1 PDLENLWGM
10 AQIQADVAWSI
21 TTGSHNVLVGVL
33 DSGLDYNH
41 PALAANAAES
51 LGYNFLNNNPYWWYD
66 TPDPLDD
73 YGHGTHV
80 SGIIGATGDNGEGVI
95 GVNWD
100 VTLIPLKIWDGGGNG
115 SEAELIAALAYAECL
130 EIPILN
136 ISGGWYGSGNFQA
149 MRDAVEAYSGLIVA
163 AAGNG
168 SNDNDDPYE
177 AFYPAAFG
185 CANILAVAA
194 SDPADQLTAFSGYGA
209 ASVDL
214 AAPGSDI
221 LSTVDYWL
229 WDMEQEWYTEPG
241 YEAWAGTSM
250 AAAHVAG
257 AAALLQAAE
266 PNLSAAEIKAAI
278 INTVDYSAELNGLVL
293 SNGRLNVYAALDS
306 LNTAIEQIFIDIDGV
321 SFPITWGCGAYY
333 DEYDDELYELAAM
346 LPSSTAQVCAY
357 TDPLGIYGSDITE
370 SVTWSSSNT
379 SVAAIDEYG
388 LITAAA
394 NEEIDWEDNITI
406 ISAGYDN
413 GTTEITAK
421 IYVIV
426 QWIDR

>member
-1 PDLENLWGM
+1 
-10 AQIQADVAWSI
+10 VAVI
-21 TTGSHNVLVGVL
+21 DTGVDASHPFLAGRLLPGVSFVE
-33 DSGLDYNH
+33 DQDEDIS
-41 PALAANAAES
+41 
-51 LGYNFLNNNPYWWYD
+51 
-66 TPDPLDD
+66 
-73 YGHGTHV
+73 GHGTHV

-136 ISGGWYGSGNFQA
+136 ISGGWYGSGNFQS
-149 MRDAVEAYSGLIVA
+149 MRDAIDAYSGLIVA

-185 CANILAVAA
+185 CANIIAVAA
-194 SDPADQLTAFSGYGA
+194 SGREDELTSFSGYGA

-229 WDMEQEWYTEPG
+229 WDYEEDWYTAPG

-278 INTVDYSAELNGLVL
+278 INTVDHSAALNGLVL
-293 SNGRLNVYAALDS
+293 SNGRLNVYGALDS
-306 LNTAIEQIFIDIDGV
+306 LAGGSGRYSLVFYESNEPGNYYHDNNYIVDINSTNTAYVCARVIADLENTVGAPQLASIVYESDSGV
-321 SFPITWGCGAYY
+321 INTTGEFTL
-333 DEYDDELYELAAM
+333 DELEIAPFIYE
-346 LPSSTAQVCAY
+346 SNETYVTATA
-357 TDPLGIYGSDITE
+357 TLSDGTILQE
-370 SVTWSSSNT
+370 S
-379 SVAAIDEYG
+379 AIVEA
-388 LITAAA
+388 IAI
-394 NEEIDWEDNITI
+394 NP
-406 ISAGYDN
+406 
-413 GTTEITAK
+413 
-421 IYVIV
+421 
-426 QWIDR
+426 RR